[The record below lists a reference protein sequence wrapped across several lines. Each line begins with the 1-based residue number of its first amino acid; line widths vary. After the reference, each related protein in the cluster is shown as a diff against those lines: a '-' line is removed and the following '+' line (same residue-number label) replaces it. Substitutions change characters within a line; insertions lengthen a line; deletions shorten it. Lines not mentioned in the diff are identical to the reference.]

1 MAIEDL
7 ALSNFSSFKFV
18 ISLFAP
24 TFLFFSGYYIYNS
37 QKKRKERLVQLLNP
51 HGELSEEEEEEI

>member
-18 ISLFAP
+18 ISLFA
-24 TFLFFSGYYIYNS
+24 YIYIFNS
-37 QKKRKERLVQLLNP
+37 QKKRKEKKRKVGSTL
-51 HGELSEEEEEEI
+51 